1 MTPPT
6 HTSPIPLLRTLG
18 FALLATWGV
27 ATTLAVLGGWAI
39 SPDVAAAGVLGSG
52 IVLVGTV
59 AGLAALGFGLGVR
72 AVEPGFVVLGASIFR
87 AIAALFSGLIVQRV
101 SVAPDR
107 PFWLSFLIVI
117 AAVMAVEVIVARRQ
131 LDAPTTEPHAP

>member
-1 MTPPT
+1 M
-6 HTSPIPLLRTLG
+6 
-18 FALLATWGV
+18 
-27 ATTLAVLGGWAI
+27 
-39 SPDVAAAGVLGSG
+39 LGSG

-87 AIAALFSGLIVQRV
+87 ATAALLAGLIVQKV

-107 PFWLSFLIVI
+107 PFWLSFLMVI
-117 AAVMAVEVIVARRQ
+117 AAVMAVEVMVSRRL